1 MGSTPNRS
9 YSPCLHKTLTSIIAN
24 QSHKMRLEI
33 LAAANTSYLLI
44 LTILPGYTI
53 LDKDLKEMHN
63 FSFKVSVLEFER
75 NVP

>member
-1 MGSTPNRS
+1 
-9 YSPCLHKTLTSIIAN
+9 
-24 QSHKMRLEI
+24 MRLEI